1 MTGAL
6 NCSSESCGDKEKFKM
21 TILNRP
27 IMILKGEFGFLGLKN
42 NKIEANRPIYDAFE
56 LDQADNGLY
65 TFKGSN
71 GKYWTTDGGQVMC
84 TGEKGEAT
92 GFQLQLLGNSKI
104 AIKTSADQYLRGENN
119 GVLSATGTEVKND
132 TKFEF

>member
-1 MTGAL
+1 
-6 NCSSESCGDKEKFKM
+6 M

-65 TFKGSN
+65 TFKGQHLILSLLL
-71 GKYWTTDGGQVMC
+71 TVLTSQAVA
-84 TGEKGEAT
+84 GEDSLIMAMNINVIQR
-92 GFQLQLLGNSKI
+92 FDCRFI
-104 AIKTSADQYLRGENN
+104 D
-119 GVLSATGTEVKND
+119 
-132 TKFEF
+132 